1 MAVKFGKALGLK
13 VVVLSTSPNKK
24 TDAIDIL
31 KADKFVVTKD
41 EEQFKVNRNRD
52 GVSSFEKE
60 KNLYG
65 PIISNMVFFA
75 VVVVINYLVSLSSL
89 LIYVAKLNS
98 PEFRCE

>member
-41 EEQFKVNRNRD
+41 EEQVKVNILYC
-52 GVSSFEKE
+52 EKE
-60 KNLYG
+60 NDMYG
-65 PIISNMVFFA
+65 PVDNTVHCDD
-75 VVVVINYLVSLSSL
+75 
-89 LIYVAKLNS
+89 
-98 PEFRCE
+98 EE